1 MCGIIALSIFSTIKI
16 DRYIV
21 KSNRQEI
28 RKIKAILDKLEVPH
42 TVDDV
47 SYHNTSEDLYRMKT
61 LHKTDVWKVEQ
72 DGSLSLLNRF
82 GHSGNLAYRELTIGS
97 ITEFRFV
104 DLYSLSRDEGEFLA
118 DLLCKFEYEL
128 ENQISNEEQ
137 KATLP

>member
-42 TVDDV
+42 AVDDV
-47 SYHNTSEDLYRMKT
+47 SYHNTSEDLNRMKT

-82 GHSGNLAYRELTIGS
+82 GHSGNLSYRELTIGS

-104 DLYSLSRDEGEFLA
+104 DLYSLSRDEGELLA

-137 KATLP
+137 KATMP